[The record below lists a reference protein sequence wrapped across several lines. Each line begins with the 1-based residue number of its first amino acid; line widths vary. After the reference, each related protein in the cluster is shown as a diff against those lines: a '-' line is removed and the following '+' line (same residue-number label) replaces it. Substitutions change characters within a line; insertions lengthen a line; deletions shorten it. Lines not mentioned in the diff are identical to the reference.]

1 MQMYGNYVS
10 PLGYQNGDNGIDSY
24 GVNHNGFSLRDELAY
39 QAARQ
44 QREKQLMQNYNAQ
57 GITENYPQYSNNF
70 WGDATNNYG
79 FGMTNIENNITN
91 VLNPLNNNLNQG
103 VQYAQNTLP
112 NIVNDVNQTSK
123 MIDYSLYGNDFSKEF
138 IDNMLGDTR
147 FQRAMQRTKFNE
159 GGFANH
165 PNDRGGITNYGISSK
180 YYHKEDII
188 NITPQRAQA
197 ILYRDYWLKPSINQ
211 LPDEFADIV
220 FDDGVVQGQPT
231 AIINLQKALGVKPDG
246 LIGSQTL
253 NAFQN
258 KNYDTIKANFIRN
271 VHSVEDKYLQKD
283 PSQKVFEQGHR
294 NRFNQY

>member
-1 MQMYGNYVS
+1 MQMYGNYIS
-10 PLGYQNGDNGIDSY
+10 PLGYQTRDNGIDSY

-70 WGDATNNYG
+70 WGNNAANNYG
-79 FGMTNIENNITN
+79 FGNSNIEANIENMQNT
-91 VLNPLNNNLNQG
+91 LNQPM
-103 VQYAQNTLP
+103 QYAQNTLP

-147 FQRAMQRTKFNE
+147 FQHAMQRTKFNE

-180 YYHKEDII
+180 YYPKEDII

-271 VHSVEDKYLQKD
+271 VHSVEDKYLHISK
-283 PSQKVFEQGHR
+283 SI
-294 NRFNQY
+294 

>member
-1 MQMYGNYVS
+1 MQMYGNYIS

-39 QAARQ
+39 QATRQ

-57 GITENYPQYSNNF
+57 GITSNYPQYSTNF
-70 WGDATNNYG
+70 WGNSANNYG
-79 FGMTNIENNITN
+79 FGNFNIEANIENMQNT
-91 VLNPLNNNLNQG
+91 LNQPM
-103 VQYAQNTLP
+103 QYAQNTLP

-147 FQRAMQRTKFNE
+147 FQHAMQRTKFNE

-180 YYHKEDII
+180 YYPKEDII

-258 KNYDTIKANFIRN
+258 KNYDTKANFIRN

>member
-1 MQMYGNYVS
+1 MYGNYVS

-147 FQRAMQRTKFNE
+147 FQHAMQRTKFNE

-180 YYHKEDII
+180 YYPKEDII

>member
-1 MQMYGNYVS
+1 VG
-10 PLGYQNGDNGIDSY
+10 GIDTY
-24 GVNHNGFSLRDELAY
+24 GVNHNDFSLQDEVEYQFARDKREQELM
-39 QAARQ
+39 
-44 QREKQLMQNYNAQ
+44 KQYNAQ
-57 GITENYPQYSNNF
+57 GITENYPQYTSNF
-70 WGDATNNYG
+70 WGNNADNNYG
-79 FGMTNIENNITN
+79 FGSSNISANIENMQNT
-91 VLNPLNNNLNQG
+91 LNQPM
-103 VQYAQNTLP
+103 QYAQNTLP

-147 FQRAMQRTKFNE
+147 FQHAMQRTKFNE

-180 YYHKEDII
+180 YYPKEDII

-271 VHSVEDKYLQKD
+271 VHSVEDKYLHISK
-283 PSQKVFEQGHR
+283 SI
-294 NRFNQY
+294 

>member
-1 MQMYGNYVS
+1 MYGNYIS
-10 PLGYQNGDNGIDSY
+10 PLGYQTRDNGIDSY

-70 WGDATNNYG
+70 CGNNAANNYG
-79 FGMTNIENNITN
+79 FGNSNIEANIENMQNT
-91 VLNPLNNNLNQG
+91 LNQPM
-103 VQYAQNTLP
+103 QYAQNTLP

-147 FQRAMQRTKFNE
+147 FQHAMQRTKFNE

-180 YYHKEDII
+180 YYPKEDII

-271 VHSVEDKYLQKD
+271 VHSVEDKYLHISK
-283 PSQKVFEQGHR
+283 SI
-294 NRFNQY
+294 

>member
-1 MQMYGNYVS
+1 MDIYPKNIS
-10 PLGYQNGDNGIDSY
+10 PLGYQTGVGGIDSY
-24 GVNHNGFSLRDELAY
+24 GVNHNGFTNQDEIAY
-39 QAARQ
+39 QMARSS
-44 QREKQLMQNYNAQ
+44 REQNLIKQYNAQ
-57 GITENYPQYSNNF
+57 GITSNYPQYGTNF
-70 WGDATNNYG
+70 WGNSANNYG
-79 FGMTNIENNITN
+79 FGNSNIAANIENMQNT
-91 VLNPLNNNLNQG
+91 LNQPM
-103 VQYAQNTLP
+103 QYAQNTLP
-112 NIVNDVNQTSK
+112 NIANDVNQTSK

-147 FQRAMQRTKFNE
+147 FQHAMQRTKFNE

-165 PNDRGGITNYGISSK
+165 PNDRGEITNYGISSK
-180 YYHKEDII
+180 YYPKEDII

>member
-1 MQMYGNYVS
+1 M
-10 PLGYQNGDNGIDSY
+10 
-24 GVNHNGFSLRDELAY
+24 
-39 QAARQ
+39 
-44 QREKQLMQNYNAQ
+44 
-57 GITENYPQYSNNF
+57 
-70 WGDATNNYG
+70 
-79 FGMTNIENNITN
+79 
-91 VLNPLNNNLNQG
+91 
-103 VQYAQNTLP
+103 QYAQNTLP
-112 NIVNDVNQTSK
+112 NTANDVMQTSK

-147 FQRAMQRTKFNE
+147 FQYAMQRTKFNE

-180 YYHKEDII
+180 YYPKKDII

-197 ILYRDYWLKPSINQ
+197 ILYRDYWLKPGINQ

-231 AIINLQKALGVKPDG
+231 AIISLQKALGVKPDG
-246 LIGSQTL
+246 LIGTQTL

-294 NRFNQY
+294 NRFNKY